1 MRCRHLL
8 TAFTA
13 SGWRRNRFRLREP
26 YAFLCFGLCALFMVP
41 GLNGCGRAARPFTPV
56 TITLLDPG
64 WPDSE
69 FVQWRK
75 HEEEDFMR
83 ETGIL
88 VRDLPAPETAVDQLV
103 LWRNLLENPSEAPDV
118 FAIDV
123 IWPRVMAGYSLPLNP
138 YLSDTAQDFP
148 SLVANDMVNGELVA
162 MPYHADA
169 GLLFYRADLLQAY
182 GYQAPPDT
190 WDELEKM
197 AARIQ
202 KGERSKGK
210 KDFWGFVWQGAA
222 SEALTCNALEWQ
234 ASEGGGEII
243 EADGSVTVNN
253 RDTIRA
259 WERAGRW
266 VGSISPPSVVAY
278 REWDSLNIWRSGNAA
293 FMRNWPTSFVTSQSE
308 RSATR
313 GKFGVT
319 LLPRGRAGHTG
330 TLGGASLSVFRGTR
344 HPREAVALVRYLVRR
359 DVELRRITAT
369 SQPPVFPELFDD
381 PSALS
386 WTPHL
391 AKLKEL
397 FRDGVVA
404 RPSTIAGAKYVEVS
418 QAYFTAV
425 HSVLTRQMSASEAAA
440 NLEKDLVR
448 LTGFHS
454 RQTSGP
460 GVKSTSQHSRN

>member
-210 KDFWGFVWQGAA
+210 KDFWDLYGRVLPLKHLLAMRSSGRPPKGA
-222 SEALTCNALEWQ
+222 
-234 ASEGGGEII
+234 
-243 EADGSVTVNN
+243 
-253 RDTIRA
+253 
-259 WERAGRW
+259 
-266 VGSISPPSVVAY
+266 
-278 REWDSLNIWRSGNAA
+278 
-293 FMRNWPTSFVTSQSE
+293 
-308 RSATR
+308 
-313 GKFGVT
+313 GKSSRQMGP
-319 LLPRGRAGHTG
+319 L
-330 TLGGASLSVFRGTR
+330 
-344 HPREAVALVRYLVRR
+344 
-359 DVELRRITAT
+359 
-369 SQPPVFPELFDD
+369 
-381 PSALS
+381 
-386 WTPHL
+386 
-391 AKLKEL
+391 
-397 FRDGVVA
+397 
-404 RPSTIAGAKYVEVS
+404 PSTIAIRYGLGKERDAGLARFLRRAS
-418 QAYFTAV
+418 SPTA
-425 HSVLTRQMSASEAAA
+425 
-440 NLEKDLVR
+440 
-448 LTGFHS
+448 
-454 RQTSGP
+454 SGI
-460 GVKSTSQHSRN
+460 V